1 MVSPLRDS
9 PLLSKPSLSNPDP
22 SKPDISSSDADR
34 LRASRAPDRGLRI
47 AAVGLRPPEAV
58 NDDLQRL
65 ESSVEWLKR
74 QAMIVRPN
82 TGHRAGQENLR
93 LPRAVQLPP
102 ISGLPAVGANSG
114 RKREVFGVAPPLAGE
129 RLQVPPPRR
138 HRHSLRGALC
148 LLVAGAI
155 AGSIAYRVSAGG
167 LLSAWEPA
175 QAASLARRCPS
186 R

>member
-1 MVSPLRDS
+1 MVSPLRNS
-9 PLLSKPSLSNPDP
+9 PLFSKPDLSNPDP
-22 SKPDISSSDADR
+22 SNPDLSNPDADH

-47 AAVGLRPPEAV
+47 AAVGLRSPEAD

-74 QAMIVRPN
+74 QAMIVRPE
-82 TGHRAGQENLR
+82 TGQRTGQENLH

-114 RKREVFGVAPPLAGE
+114 RKREVFGVAPPLACE
-129 RLQVPPPRR
+129 RLQAPPRRR
-138 HRHSLRGALC
+138 HRHGLRGALC

-155 AGSIAYRVSAGG
+155 AGSVAYRVSAGG

-175 QAASLARRCPS
+175 QAASLARR
-186 R
+186 